1 MKIAR
6 LSLESGPRF
15 GVADDTGNYHIIAGD
30 PIYSGIEQT
39 GKTVRQQE
47 ANLVSPMIPRSKVV
61 GVAGNFGQDVDG
73 LTFLKPNTSVVGP
86 DVPITI
92 PAWATSV
99 VVAGSLAVVIK
110 RICKDIEPEHAQDV
124 IFGYTAAIEATDE
137 GALAKGQLTE
147 AKGFD
152 TSLPLGPVIETALD
166 TSGCDITLEVN
177 GEVRASGN
185 TADFTQ
191 SVGEIVSRMSKIFTL
206 LPGDVILLGY
216 PGELVPVKAGDEIH
230 LTIEGIGT
238 LRNPVA

>member
-15 GVADDTGNYHIIAGD
+15 GVADETGNYHIIAGD

-39 GKTVRQQE
+39 GKVVREAE

-61 GVAGNFGQDVDG
+61 GVAGNFGQEIDG
-73 LTFLKPNTSVVGP
+73 LAFLKPNTAVVGP
-86 DVPITI
+86 DVPITV
-92 PAWATSV
+92 PTWSTQVA
-99 VVAGSLAVVIK
+99 VAGSLAVIIK
-110 RICKDIEPEHAQDV
+110 RICKDVEPEQVGEV
-124 IFGYTAAIEATDE
+124 IFGYTGAIDATDVASLKQ
-137 GALAKGQLTE
+137 GWLAE

-152 TSLPLGPVIETALD
+152 TSLPLGPVIETSLD
-166 TSGCDITLEVN
+166 TTSLEMALEVN

-185 TADFTQ
+185 TVDFTR
-191 SVGEIVSRMSKIFTL
+191 SVPEIVSRMSKVFTL
-206 LPGDVILLGY
+206 LPGDVILLGH
-216 PGELVPVKAGDEIH
+216 PGELVPVEAGDDVR